1 MLPLASKMP
10 TSRSSLPPE
19 PYFRATPRVIEC
31 LLVQPLGAFRAMA
44 WRWQPLCCW
53 HAGAGGPSGSGWP
66 GPTLPVYDAVPGAAP
81 PTPTV
86 GVPAANAVDAARPPE
101 ARSSESEILAQ
112 ELEKLGEK
120 VDSLET
126 RLAEV
131 ERIID
136 GLETAA
142 RSTARALEEISSHW
156 DSVYRA
162 MRRAE

>member
-1 MLPLASKMP
+1 PPATSYSLARMLPLVSKMP
-10 TSRSSLPPE
+10 TSRSSLAPE

-31 LLVQPLGAFRAMA
+31 LVGQPLGAFRAMA

-101 ARSSESEILAQ
+101 ARSSESEPAVQKRAFMPGSPAVFGWLVSRR
-112 ELEKLGEK
+112 KR
-120 VDSLET
+120 VH
-126 RLAEV
+126 
-131 ERIID
+131 
-136 GLETAA
+136 
-142 RSTARALEEISSHW
+142 ST
-156 DSVYRA
+156 
-162 MRRAE
+162 